1 MPIQWDVLR
10 ALFQM
15 HGGDEAKVAEFLR
28 GYYGTPVGQ
37 EEMWRSG
44 QRGDVEEFVRRL
56 LAAYHQQEG
65 G

>member
-28 GYYGTPVGQ
+28 GYYATPVGQ
-37 EEMWRSG
+37 EEMRQSG
-44 QRGDVEEFVRRL
+44 KSGSVEEFVRRL
-56 LAAYHQQEG
+56 LVAYREQEG
-65 G
+65 R

>member
-1 MPIQWDVLR
+1 
-10 ALFQM
+10 M

-37 EEMWRSG
+37 EEMRQSG

-56 LAAYHQQEG
+56 LAAYREQEG
-65 G
+65 V

>member
-1 MPIQWDVLR
+1 MPMQWDILR

-28 GYYGTPVGQ
+28 AYYQTPAGQ
-37 EEMWRSG
+37 EEMRQSG

-56 LAAYHQQEG
+56 LSAYREQEG
-65 G
+65 